1 MDTELIRSDLR
12 VLQSFATEIRN
23 IEWTNQKIIL
33 ATNAVEIILL
43 IAILIVG
50 IKILRKLKEK

>member
-12 VLQSFATEIRN
+12 ILEAITKEIRN
-23 IEWTNQKIIL
+23 IEWTNQKIII
-33 ATNAVEIILL
+33 ATNAAEIILL

-50 IKILRKLKEK
+50 IKILKKLKEK

>member
-23 IEWTNQKIIL
+23 IEWTNQKIML
-33 ATNAVEIILL
+33 TTNAVEIILL

-50 IKILRKLKEK
+50 FKILKKLKEK